1 MRFPQLSENKGS
13 KDKSAKVVRG
23 ERRGRDE
30 ENEKDFQVKG
40 HLPLLII
47 LPFKAEEGEDAEG
60 WQERAGGTGL
70 VTS

>member
-1 MRFPQLSENKGS
+1 MDELSLQHKGVLILLMRFPQLSENKGS

-40 HLPLLII
+40 HLPL
-47 LPFKAEEGEDAEG
+47 
-60 WQERAGGTGL
+60 
-70 VTS
+70 